1 MEQRPSHTSFV
12 SAITMVT
19 TLVLVTLILPGYGCA
34 AEASDQNPAI
44 LDKVSGSHMSQSMDQ
59 LVSYNTRA
67 FNTNSSL
74 NSSIYI
80 HDELQGLGL
89 WVYYQYLD
97 VNGFSVRNVVA
108 VKNGSDSTAPQYLF
122 GAHYDSAP
130 VDHVNYSSSNVLAAP
145 GADDDASGVAAVIEL
160 ARVLEGSS
168 FQNTLKF
175 VAFAAEETGLNGSS
189 YFAQHERSVGV
200 QYEDTAIM
208 DMIGFRAELENR
220 VMIFSGS
227 TTNNLSHSIAVAV
240 DHFDID
246 ISIEVVS
253 GYTMRASDHASFWE
267 MDYPSLLI
275 IEQMVNQAPVNPYYH
290 SANDTPDHISIDQMV
305 AVTKALLGG
314 FLLLENPLERNGV
327 PYLAIVIGVTV
338 AAVAAIAII
347 YAIRKRRSVE

>member
-1 MEQRPSHTSFV
+1 MPKHASSV
-12 SAITMVT
+12 SAITIVA
-19 TLVLVTLILPGYGCA
+19 TLVLVTLILPQQGCA
-34 AEASDQNPAI
+34 AGTSDQNSAI
-44 LDKVSGSHMSQSMDQ
+44 LDEVSGSRMGESMSR

-74 NSSIYI
+74 NSSTYI
-80 HDELQGLGL
+80 HDELEGLGL

-108 VKNGSDSTAPQYLF
+108 VKNGSDAAAPQYLF

-130 VDHVNYSSSNVLAAP
+130 IDHVNYSSSNALPAP

-168 FQNTLKF
+168 FRNTLKF

-189 YFAQHERSVGV
+189 YFAEHERLAGIE
-200 QYEDTAIM
+200 YENTAIL
-208 DMIGFRAELENR
+208 DMVGFRAELENR

-240 DHFDID
+240 EHYDISL
-246 ISIEVVS
+246 SIEVVS
-253 GYTMRASDHASFWE
+253 GYNMRSSDHASFWE

-290 SANDTPDHISIDQMV
+290 SANDTPDHLSTDQMV

-314 FLLLENPLERNGV
+314 FLLLESPLVGKGV
-327 PYLAIVIGVTV
+327 PYLAIVIGVTI
-338 AAVAAIAII
+338 ASVAAISII
-347 YAIRKRRSVE
+347 YAIRKRRLVE

>member
-1 MEQRPSHTSFV
+1 M
-12 SAITMVT
+12 
-19 TLVLVTLILPGYGCA
+19 TLVLREHGCA
-34 AEASDQNPAI
+34 AAASDENSAI
-44 LDKVSGSHMSQSMDQ
+44 LDEVSGFRLSESMGE
-59 LVSYNTRA
+59 LASYTTRA

-74 NSSIYI
+74 NSSTYI
-80 HDELQGLGL
+80 HDELEGLGL

-97 VNGFSVRNVVA
+97 VSGSSVRNVVA
-108 VKNGSDSTAPQYLF
+108 VKNGSDTTAPQYLF

-130 VDHVNYSSSNVLAAP
+130 IDQVNYSSSNVLAAP

-168 FQNTLKF
+168 FRNTLKF

-189 YFAQHERSVGV
+189 YFAEHERSAGV
-200 QYEDTAIM
+200 EYDNTAIL

-220 VMIFSGS
+220 AMIFSGS

-240 DHFDID
+240 EHYDINL
-246 ISIEVVS
+246 SIEVVS
-253 GYTMRASDHASFWE
+253 GYAMRASDHASFWK

-290 SANDTPDHISIDQMV
+290 SANDTPDRLSIDQMV

-314 FLLLENPLERNGV
+314 FLLLESPLVGNET
-327 PYLAIVIGVTV
+327 PYLAIVIGVTIATV
-338 AAVAAIAII
+338 AGASII
-347 YAIRKRRSVE
+347 YAVRKRRSVE